1 MLKKLHILKISG
13 FIYIYFFVLLSV
25 LLIFLNW
32 NDISTSTNE
41 VGDFAANSIL
51 IQKAKHLRLL
61 AGNYSR
67 VGFNHPG
74 PAILYVLAF
83 GELVFHDWLHWVS
96 PVGGQMITAA
106 FYAALWILLC
116 AAMFMRLSHSR
127 WETLAFSVVVCMTLA
142 HGSPYSFG
150 GLWFPTL
157 YVLPFTAFVIA
168 LALFVLGDAWSLIP
182 LALACGFLINGHASF
197 VAITAIMLLGG
208 LCINLF
214 LARRHISAA
223 RSWAMLAKG
232 EAPSYVRRRAI
243 VALLVLAGFF
253 VPLIILTVTR
263 FPGPVGDYVHYGKT
277 HIRNSWPDSLYS
289 LAWYWSPSIFVS
301 VSLIVGSIA
310 AILFLPFRYK
320 APFLASL
327 GLAWVASLLYTRYG
341 IDNLVAPEMRY
352 IGLFTIACPA
362 VAGGLV
368 SVVFIRLL
376 AGRWRPLAVL
386 VIAVAGVAYC
396 GLQIARAPSLLARY
410 DDPEIPVLFAQL
422 QGLGTQ
428 KLAFSLDTGGNWEQ
442 VWSTV
447 AGLQLY
453 GARQHV
459 PPFVCIARNW
469 HILFTPAARCA
480 PDDLE
485 RRRRLVVS
493 SVDNPGTIGRPL
505 VSLDGLNISDLP
517 MKTCLAPGEALTV
530 TKNADEFQNRILDSG
545 WTDTE
550 GTFAW
555 SYGTLSKLR
564 ICVRSG
570 AKAVNIDL
578 GAFLPKPDSI
588 QTIDVALGGKAVTTA
603 SFSRALP
610 RTKIRLALPAT
621 DADQDIEVTL
631 HIDHPISPKE
641 ALGTQDTRQLAVSV
655 YGIDAE

>member
-1 MLKKLHILKISG
+1 
-13 FIYIYFFVLLSV
+13 
-25 LLIFLNW
+25 LIVLNW
-32 NDISTSTNE
+32 DSIAFSTYET
-41 VGDFAANSIL
+41 GYFAANSIL
-51 IQKAKHLRLL
+51 IQKAKHLQLL

-83 GELVFHDWLHWVS
+83 GELIFHDWLHWVS
-96 PVGGQMITAA
+96 PVGGQMIAAA
-106 FYAALWILLC
+106 FYAAFWILFC
-116 AAMFMRLSHSR
+116 AAMFMRLSHSN

-168 LALFVLGDAWSLIP
+168 LALFVAGDAWSLIP

-197 VAITAIMLLGG
+197 AAITAIMLLGG

-223 RSWAMLAKG
+223 QSWAMLAKG
-232 EAPSYVRRRAI
+232 KASSYVWRRAI

-253 VPLIILTVTR
+253 VPLLILTVVT
-263 FPGPVGDYVHYGKT
+263 FPGPLAEYAQYGKT
-277 HIRNSWPDSLYS
+277 HIRNPWSASLYS
-289 LAWYWSPSIFVS
+289 LSWYWSPSVFES
-301 VSLIVGSIA
+301 GSFIVGSIV

-327 GLAWVASLLYTRYG
+327 GLAGLASLLYTRYG

-352 IGLFTIACPA
+352 IGLFTVACPA

-368 SVVFIRLL
+368 AVLCVRLL
-376 AGRWRPLAVL
+376 AGRWRVLAVCAAAL
-386 VIAVAGVAYC
+386 AGMTYS
-396 GLQIARAPSLLARY
+396 GLQITRAPSLLARY
-410 DDPEIPVLFAQL
+410 DDQEIPVLFAQL
-422 QGLGTQ
+422 QALGPQ

-453 GARQHV
+453 GTRQHV

-485 RRRRLVVS
+485 HRRRLVVS
-493 SVDNPGTIGRPL
+493 SVDNPVAIGHPL

-530 TKNADEFQNRILDSG
+530 TKNADEFQNHTLDSG
-545 WTDTE
+545 WTDPE

-570 AKAVNIDL
+570 AKAVNVDL
-578 GAFLPKPDSI
+578 GAFLPQPNSI
-588 QTIDVALGGKAVTTA
+588 QTVRFSLGGKAVTTA

-641 ALGTQDTRQLAVSV
+641 ALGTQDNRPLAVSV